1 MHTYACVDIEL
12 NYTDLNYI
20 IFISDTSVSAS
31 VMISFSFL
39 YFLLATGY
47 IAFVSYQDKLA
58 NTYSEAWL
66 YQHKDVKFTN
76 GWFCFNLLYYNCTI
90 IIGSFA
96 DTTLSS
102 LLQILQPNLQDN
114 NNIGEMW
121 VHDHT

>member
-66 YQHKDVKFTN
+66 YRHKDVKFTN

-114 NNIGEMW
+114 NNIGEM
-121 VHDHT
+121 